1 MNCNHWKDFIFILP
15 FYEWFPVLHV
25 GWLVTVQ
32 VRVLEFLFKERLWK
46 KKIIVVH
53 VNGTRHTKAFA
64 VMVTVNIAQILD
76 VLMIAVNVGKK
87 LKMKIMG
94 KEINDECSKCGKILE
109 CELFRQGHGIK
120 QERENIAKMIK
131 CQMKHREEREK
142 ND

>member
-1 MNCNHWKDFIFILP
+1 MVSSTPRWVASYDSSPCTGIF
-15 FYEWFPVLHV
+15 
-25 GWLVTVQ
+25 VQ
-32 VRVLEFLFKERLWK
+32 RGGLWK

-53 VNGTRHTKAFA
+53 ANGTHWKKLSA
-64 VMVTVNIAQILD
+64 VMLTVNIVQTLD
-76 VLMIAVNVGKK
+76 ALMIVANVGKK

>member
-64 VMVTVNIAQILD
+64 VMVTVKIAQILD
-76 VLMIAVNVGKK
+76 VLMIAVNVG
-87 LKMKIMG
+87 
-94 KEINDECSKCGKILE
+94 
-109 CELFRQGHGIK
+109 
-120 QERENIAKMIK
+120 RE
-131 CQMKHREEREK
+131 
-142 ND
+142 

>member
-1 MNCNHWKDFIFILP
+1 MKSGGTIDSDESDTIERQTQRIVHRNGVSMCLWTWDVHVGSIPTFSIPVKCHHWKCELFILYLP

-32 VRVLEFLFKERLWK
+32 VRVLEFLLKERLWK

-76 VLMIAVNVGKK
+76 VLMIAVNVG
-87 LKMKIMG
+87 
-94 KEINDECSKCGKILE
+94 
-109 CELFRQGHGIK
+109 
-120 QERENIAKMIK
+120 RE
-131 CQMKHREEREK
+131 
-142 ND
+142 